1 MSETTTTKKATRK
14 PDPMTHVFTDVRAA
28 VKNLGEYTAKPG
40 TDDRRRQ
47 HDGRASAWGK
57 EYGRQGTFE
66 ALLLSYAFESLAAY
80 EHEQRWALV
89 QLAAIAVAQVEKLDS
104 GA

>member
-1 MSETTTTKKATRK
+1 MSETTTPKKTTRK
-14 PDPMTHVFTDVRAA
+14 PDPMTRVLNEVRAA
-28 VKNLGEYTAKPG
+28 VKNLGEYPANPG

-47 HDGRASAWGK
+47 HDGRAAAWGK

-80 EHEQRWALV
+80 EHEQREALV
-89 QLAAIAVAQVEKLDS
+89 QLAAIALAQVEKLD
-104 GA
+104 GAV